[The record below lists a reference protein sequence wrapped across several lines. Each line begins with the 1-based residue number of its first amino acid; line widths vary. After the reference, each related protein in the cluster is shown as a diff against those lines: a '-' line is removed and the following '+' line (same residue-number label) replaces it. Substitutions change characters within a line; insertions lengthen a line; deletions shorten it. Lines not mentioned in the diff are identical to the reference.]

1 MAAITS
7 RYARALGFVVAAD
20 GLDPRAAQGQLVR
33 FGALLRDNRDLREV
47 LTDPSIPSPQKLGV
61 LDGLA
66 GRLGLSKAVRN
77 FIAVIMDHERLH
89 ELGEIETEFAE
100 VAAEGEHIADAEV
113 VSARPLNEEDRV
125 QLAERVKQLAA
136 SEVHITYTENPA
148 LLGGAVI
155 RIGSTVWDG
164 SLRAQLEQV
173 RQKMITAPLG

>member
-20 GLDPRAAQGQLVR
+20 GLDPRAAQEQLAS
-33 FGALLRDNRDLREV
+33 FGTLLKGNRELREV
-47 LTDPSIPSPQKLGV
+47 LTDPSIPSPQKLKV

-66 GRLGLSKAVRN
+66 ERMGLAKAVRN
-77 FIAVIMDHERLH
+77 FIAVVMDHERLG
-89 ELGEIETEFAE
+89 ELGEIETEYAA
-100 VAAEGEHIADAEV
+100 VAAADEHIADAEI

-125 QLAERVKQLAA
+125 QLVERVKQLAA
-136 SEVHITYTENPA
+136 SEVHITYTEDPA

-173 RQKMITAPLG
+173 RQKMITASLG

>member
-20 GLDPRAAQGQLVR
+20 GLDPRAAQEQLAS
-33 FGALLRDNRDLREV
+33 FGALLRESRDLREV
-47 LTDPSIPSPQKLGV
+47 LADPSIPSPQKLKV

-66 GRLGLSKAVRN
+66 GRLGLSGPVRN
-77 FIAVIMDHERLH
+77 FIAVVMDHERLH
-89 ELGEIETEFAE
+89 ELKEIETEFAA
-100 VAAEGEHIADAEV
+100 VAAAGEHIADAEV
-113 VSARPLNEEDRV
+113 VSAHALNEDDRA

-136 SEVHITYTENPA
+136 SEVHITYTEDPT

-173 RQKMITAPLG
+173 KQQMMSAPLG